1 MINLNDVRRKNL
13 KRLLEQSGIEIRE
26 LAKRI
31 KTSPQY
37 INNILNEGKGFSD
50 KKAVVFARAFDVP
63 EYEFYRGLEG
73 DNFSLTEMP
82 AFQSTP
88 IPVISKIHA
97 GHWEEVI
104 DNYPPGASEEA
115 EPVFSRKT
123 LGPNAFALV
132 VEGDSME
139 PRFMAGDIVIIDPS
153 LECRSGSV
161 CVVKIRDD
169 VTLKV
174 FRDTNGEYRFDPTND
189 KYPSTVISKDGK
201 TPFRIIGPVVE
212 LVPKIS

>member
-1 MINLNDVRRKNL
+1 MDFQNYWRGRLKSLRDALGLTQKDLAIKAGISQSQVNMLETGTRTFTQKTLEPIIEALGCTYSDV
-13 KRLLEQSGIEIRE
+13 
-26 LAKRI
+26 
-31 KTSPQY
+31 
-37 INNILNEGKGFSD
+37 FS
-50 KKAVVFARAFDVP
+50 FDDLPLV
-63 EYEFYRGLEG
+63 
-73 DNFSLTEMP
+73 EMP
-82 AFQSTP
+82 KFILRP

-97 GHWEEVI
+97 GHWEEAI

-132 VEGDSME
+132 VDGDSME

-153 LECRSGSV
+153 LECRSGAV
-161 CVVKIRDD
+161 CVVKVRDD

-201 TPFRIIGPVVE
+201 TPFRIIGPVVD